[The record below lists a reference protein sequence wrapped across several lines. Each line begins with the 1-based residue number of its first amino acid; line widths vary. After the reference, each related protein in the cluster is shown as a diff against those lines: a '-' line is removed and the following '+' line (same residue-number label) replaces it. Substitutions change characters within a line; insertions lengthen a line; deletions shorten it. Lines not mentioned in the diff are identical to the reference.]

1 MQQTALAAILIDAD
15 NLQDEVWL
23 EAVREQVK
31 HRCGRLPV
39 IRAYGS
45 TAKLQSRVALW
56 ARLGAEMVPTLP
68 LDKNTTDASL
78 MVDAVELCCRDGV
91 RLFAIASGDADFAP
105 LAVRLRARG
114 CEVWC
119 FAVTQTLFN
128 GAQLYYDKVVRFE
141 RPPGLAPVSVTP
153 ERVPALAECIAP
165 YKLPAL
171 SSAQA
176 ATSLPIPKLAVP
188 RLPSS
193 GKSQPV
199 EPSRPALVSSVLKAC
214 PALRGGQPL
223 SLSLAIP
230 LLRREGLIGQSEKPK
245 SWAAKLAPHFQL
257 MPASQPNAIRY
268 VARPIGVKAG
278 VAVHKKQA
286 AAPVRDVDGP
296 RQPRVA
302 PTPLRQELHVL
313 RSALWACAYLK
324 VSTAD
329 VLFHVPELLDGKQRF
344 SLSSVASRLRMKGM
358 LAPPHSALKILDR
371 FPASF
376 EVDLATTPQSVR
388 YIG

>member
-1 MQQTALAAILIDAD
+1 MQPTALAAILIDAD

-141 RPPGLAPVSVTP
+141 KPPVLAPVAVTP
-153 ERVPALAECIAP
+153 EKVLARAECVVP
-165 YKLPAL
+165 HKLPAL
-171 SSAQA
+171 ASVQA
-176 ATSLPIPKLAVP
+176 AVSLPIKKLAVP
-188 RLPSS
+188 QLPMAGQSY
-193 GKSQPV
+193 PV
-199 EPSRPALVSSVLKAC
+199 EPSPPALVSSVLKAC

-230 LLRREGLIGQSEKPK
+230 LLRREGLVGQSEKTK

-257 MPASQPNAIRY
+257 MPASQPNSMRY
-268 VARPIGVKAG
+268 VAKPGGVKAG
-278 VAVHKKQA
+278 VAVQKKQGKA
-286 AAPVRDVDGP
+286 SVRDVDEI

-302 PTPLRQELHVL
+302 ATPLLLELHAL

-324 VSTAD
+324 VSIAD
-329 VLFHVPELLDGKQRF
+329 VLLHVPELLDGTQRF
-344 SLSSVASRLRMKGM
+344 SLASVASRLRRKGV
-358 LAPPHSALKILDR
+358 LAPPHSALKILGR
-371 FPASF
+371 FPSSF
-376 EVDLATTPQSVR
+376 EVDLTTLPQSVR
-388 YIG
+388 YLG